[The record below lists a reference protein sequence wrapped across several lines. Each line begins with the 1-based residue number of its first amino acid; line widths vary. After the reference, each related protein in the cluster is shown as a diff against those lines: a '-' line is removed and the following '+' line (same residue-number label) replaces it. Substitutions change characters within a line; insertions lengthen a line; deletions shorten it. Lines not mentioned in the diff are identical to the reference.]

1 MPASAVMWP
10 CLAPICCGFCVSIS
24 NGESLANRVGKIGG
38 GQLGKPRAR
47 NRNATHG
54 PDARCIEPGLSF
66 LPSPLYSGERG
77 GGERGSLR
85 MNQPP
90 HPRLLSPHHMGER
103 RKGSPALRR
112 SSPLPHAHARGE
124 H

>member
-77 GGERGSLR
+77 GGERGSLPLH
-85 MNQPP
+85 QPP
-90 HPRLLSPHHMGER
+90 PPRLPSPPYRGQG
-103 RKGSPALRR
+103 RKWSPAHRP
-112 SSPLPHAHARGE
+112 SPPPPQRPGPGE
-124 H
+124 P